1 MSKKEFSYVPEDLME
16 KYEEGFKEEYKIG
29 FNQVQ
34 QIYAE
39 ELEYMQRRI
48 IERVMFKKEL
58 FNKNELLYF

>member
-1 MSKKEFSYVPEDLME
+1 MSKKEFFYVPEGLME
-16 KYEEGFKEEYKIG
+16 KYEEGFKEGYKIG

-48 IERVMFKKEL
+48 IERIMFKKEL
-58 FNKNELLYF
+58 FNKE